1 MEYPRQWTCEVI
13 ELRIEAYLLR
23 TLPRRDALAF
33 AEHLEACPRC
43 AEWVMLI
50 VEIGITPGGV
60 ALPTGVSHG

>member
-1 MEYPRQWTCEVI
+1 MEYPRQWTCQVI

-33 AEHLEACPRC
+33 AAHLEACPRC
-43 AEWVMLI
+43 SEWVMLF

-60 ALPTGVSHG
+60 ALPTGGSHV